1 MKVAVIIL
9 GALIALCG
17 GACMTGGAV
26 LGVAVGGDGWI
37 ESDEGQLDTETRA
50 LVSEVAEIADG
61 DDDAADFFDEVD
73 FRLRIR
79 VDAGDEDVF
88 LGVGP
93 AGIVT
98 AYLAGVEHD
107 VVDDVE
113 FDPLEVETTTIPGT
127 VEPEPPGD
135 QPFWVQQV
143 SGSGRQVLDWDIE
156 AGSYRFVLMNAD
168 ASPGVDTEGKLAVK
182 IPFVKGIVI
191 GLLASGAIALAIGL
205 SMIIVAAR
213 SGGGSP
219 PAPAQPT
226 PTAPGSGIGG
236 G

>member
-1 MKVAVIIL
+1 MRVFIIIL
-9 GALIALCG
+9 GVLIALCG

-37 ESDEGQLDTETRA
+37 ESDEGQLDTQTRA
-50 LVSEVAEIADG
+50 LVSEVAEIANSDK
-61 DDDAADFFDEVD
+61 DAPEFFDNVD

-93 AGIVT
+93 AGMVT
-98 AYLAGVEHD
+98 AYLAGVEQD

-113 FDPLEVETTTIPGT
+113 FDPLELKTTTIPGL
-127 VEPEPPGD
+127 VAPEPPGD
-135 QPFWVQQV
+135 QSFWVQQV
-143 SGSGRQVLDWDIE
+143 SGSGEQELDWDID

-168 ASPGVDTEGKLAVK
+168 ASPGVETEGKLAVK

-191 GLLASGAIALAIGL
+191 FLLVSGAIALVIGIV
-205 SMIIVAAR
+205 MIVLAAR
-213 SGGGSP
+213 SGRSTP
-219 PAPAQPT
+219 AAPAQPAASET
-226 PTAPGSGIGG
+226 
-236 G
+236 